1 MGDLIPALRLE
12 AERRFDAYVAELAE
26 LVAIDSGSHD
36 TLGVTRVGDRIE
48 VGLRRLGAVVERP
61 ACGTG
66 ATAVVGRLHG
76 QGTARILLCG
86 HLDTV
91 FATGT
96 AQERPFAVR
105 DSIATGP
112 GVCDDKGG
120 LLAGLTAMA
129 ALQACGFDDFAT
141 LTLFATP
148 DEEIGSPSSR
158 ALLEDLARTHD
169 VGLCLEGAREDGR
182 LVIARKGVVDVVLEV
197 TGRAAHAGVEPERGI
212 NAAVASSRLAV
223 ALGGLNGRWP
233 DVTVNVGVVT
243 SGERP
248 NVVPARGRVVADV
261 RAATTASFDAVVAE
275 VHRLGEE
282 ATLDGARVSVALEAA
297 SPPWE
302 PDRAST
308 EVADAALA
316 VAGRLGLEIGLAR
329 TGGSADANL
338 LAAAGLPVLDGLG
351 PVGGNDHSP
360 LEWLDLATVVPR
372 VVLLAGLVAEL
383 AGEPRLSSGT

>member
-36 TLGVTRVGDRIE
+36 TLGVTRVGDRVE
-48 VGLRRLGAVVERP
+48 VGLRGLGAVVERP
-61 ACGTG
+61 ACVSG
-66 ATAVVGRLHG
+66 APAVVGRLHG
-76 QGTARILLCG
+76 RGTARILLCG

-96 AQERPFAVR
+96 AIERPFAVR
-105 DSIATGP
+105 DQIATGP

-120 LLAGLTAMA
+120 LLSGITAMA

-148 DEEIGSPSSR
+148 DEEVGSPSSR
-158 ALLEDLARTHD
+158 ALLEDLARSHD

-182 LVIARKGVVDVVLEV
+182 LVIARKGVVDVVLEI

-233 DVTVNVGVVT
+233 GVTVNVGVVA

-248 NVVPARGRVVADV
+248 NVVPAQGRVVADV

-275 VHRLGEE
+275 VHRLGE
-282 ATLDGARVSVALEAA
+282 ATLDGARVSIALEAA
-297 SPPWE
+297 APPWE
-302 PDRAST
+302 PDAAST
-308 EVADAALA
+308 ALADAALA
-316 VAGRLGLEIGLAR
+316 VAGRLGLEVGLAR

-360 LEWLDLATVVPR
+360 LEWLDLTSVVPR
-372 VVLLAGLVAEL
+372 VVLLAGLIAEL
-383 AGEPRLSSGT
+383 AGEPRLSSRP